1 MFHYINGT
9 DYWRGYGPCEHRRK
23 KGQVAKPLIAA
34 KNFLP
39 EKRLG
44 ALCSTTLGW
53 KDSEVTWKE
62 DKRPN
67 ISTCLT
73 YRNPALPLPPQSDY
87 DLIRIN

>member
-1 MFHYINGT
+1 M
-9 DYWRGYGPCEHRRK
+9 
-23 KGQVAKPLIAA
+23 AKPLIAA
-34 KNFLP
+34 KSFLP

-53 KDSEVTWKE
+53 KDPEVTWKE

-73 YRNPALPLPPQSDY
+73 YRNPTLPLPPQSDY
-87 DLIRIN
+87 DLIRINWIGLDPGERKVMKLPNEKSSE